1 MHVGTHG
8 CDQRHAPRRSAKW
21 NTNVMGVKNAHHS
34 LSISLHIYSNH
45 STRCRFLEAVAKTA
59 GNQQTNTSTNRKLP
73 LSLKKP
79 TLQCTATPLTVSML
93 PSTTVPPMPLPPKAM
108 LATQKQSTSR
118 TPLKALKPLAN
129 NSLTASRSSVGHNSN
144 PASKFQCKW
153 CNVSYAHR
161 SSLSRHLATVHP
173 SGEKGTIC
181 CNLCTQK
188 YKRPLL

>member
-1 MHVGTHG
+1 M
-8 CDQRHAPRRSAKW
+8 RIIF
-21 NTNVMGVKNAHHS
+21 

-108 LATQKQSTSR
+108 VATQKQSTSR

-129 NSLTASRSSVGHNSN
+129 NSLTVSRSSVGHNSN
-144 PASKFQCKW
+144 PASKFRASGVMCLMPTEAVCRGILPQYIPVERREPFVATC
-153 CNVSYAHR
+153 AHK
-161 SSLSRHLATVHP
+161 S
-173 SGEKGTIC
+173 
-181 CNLCTQK
+181 K